1 MRVGVGLPTSTAN
14 ATGELVVEWARRADL
29 GPFSSLGVVD
39 RLAYR
44 NLEPLVALA
53 AAAAVTRRIEL
64 LTMVLIGPLRNP
76 TLLAKQ
82 LASVDALAPGRL
94 TAGLGVGARDE
105 DYQVA
110 ELDPRRR
117 GSRLADQLELLRTV
131 WEAGRVGP
139 RPASPAGP
147 RLLVGGGS
155 GQAFARMARYADGYA
170 HGGGPPRAFAG
181 AVSRA
186 RAAWAE
192 AGRPGSPL
200 LYGMAYYAL
209 GEDAAAAGAAY
220 LRHYYAFT
228 GPFAEKIAAANLLTP
243 GAIVDFLRGYEE
255 AGCDQLVLFPTV
267 SGLEQL
273 DRLAEVLASR

>member
-14 ATGELVVEWARRADL
+14 ATGELLVEWARRADG

-39 RLAYR
+39 RVAYR
-44 NLEPLVALA
+44 NLEPLIALA

-82 LASVDALAPGRL
+82 LASIDALAPGRL
-94 TAGLGVGARDE
+94 TVGLGVGARDD
-105 DYQVA
+105 DYTVA

-117 GSRLADQLELLRTV
+117 GARLADQLELLRTV

-139 RPASPAGP
+139 RPSSPAGP
-147 RLLVGGGS
+147 RILVGGGS
-155 GQAFARMARYADGYA
+155 GQAFARMARHADGYA
-170 HGGGPPRAFAG
+170 HGGGPPRAFAS
-181 AVSRA
+181 AVSKA
-186 RAAWAE
+186 RAAWTE
-192 AGRPGSPL
+192 AGRPGTPL
-200 LYGMAYYAL
+200 FYGMAYFAL
-209 GEDAAAAGAAY
+209 GEEAANAGAAY

-228 GPFAEKIAAANLLTP
+228 GPFAEKVAAANLTSP
-243 GAIVDFLRGYEE
+243 GSIVDMLRGYEE

-273 DRLAEVLASR
+273 DRLGEVLAGR